1 MSGSTQIQ
9 PHAVRREERPDGTIV
24 LRSGLDLGPV
34 ARTTVDWL
42 HRWAR
47 ETPKNVFVAERSGDG
62 WREVT
67 YSEMAERVRA
77 AAEGLLARGIGHG
90 SPIVVLSGP
99 SVDHA
104 ILALAAQTVGA
115 PLVPL
120 AEQYS
125 LLPEARPR
133 LLYCASKVRPA
144 MVYAA
149 DAGAYGPAL
158 GLDIFHGVHRV
169 ASGGDGAGVTAF
181 SDILKGDPAADVEA
195 AFARVGPDTL
205 AKILFTSGSTSDP
218 KGVPQT
224 QRMLTVNQAQY
235 LACLPL
241 LGRKPHKILSW
252 PPWNHV
258 FAGNSDFNMMLA
270 NGGSLYLDDG
280 KPAGKLFERTLE
292 NLRMHPGTLAI
303 DLPVAHALTVQAM
316 RDDPEL
322 RRLYFRHLDMFFYA
336 GASLPAD
343 VWGAIEEMAMAERG
357 ETPLMISGWGMTET
371 APCAVLYHQRGAA
384 SGMVGVPVPEL
395 EAKLIPCGEDR
406 YELRVRGPNVID
418 GYFED
423 PDRTAES
430 FDDEGFFI
438 TGDAVRLVD
447 PGDDSRGLLFDGRLT
462 EDFKLTTGTWV
473 RASVLRIEALAAL
486 SGLVQDIV
494 VVGEG
499 RSEIGL
505 LVFPAPGRCAAADAG
520 GAVLDEAY
528 TAELRAVLERLA
540 AKATGSSMR
549 IARAIVLVE
558 PPSVGAG
565 EITPKGSLNV
575 RTVTARRAG
584 LLKRLYDDGDPAAI
598 RLPGPDNPD

>member
-1 MSGSTQIQ
+1 MESSAGHV
-9 PHAVRREERPDGTIV
+9 PHRVVREERRDGTIF
-24 LRSGLDLGPV
+24 LQSGLELGPV
-34 ARTTVDWL
+34 AHTTVDWL
-42 HRWAR
+42 NRWATEAPDR
-47 ETPKNVFVAERSGDG
+47 VFIAERSGDG

-67 YSEMAERVRA
+67 YSEMAQLVRA
-77 AAEGLLARGIGHG
+77 AAEGLLARGIGYG
-90 SPIVVLSGP
+90 SPVVVLSGP

-133 LLYCASKVRPA
+133 LRYCTGKVRPA

-149 DAGAYGPAL
+149 DAEAYGPAL
-158 GLDIFHGVHRV
+158 ALDIFDGVQKF
-169 ASGGDGAGVTAF
+169 ASRAGGGDTAAF
-181 SDILKGDPAADVEA
+181 SDLLKGEPAADVDA
-195 AFARVGPDTL
+195 AFARVSPDTL

-224 QRMLTVNQAQY
+224 QRMLTINQAQY

-241 LGRKPHKILSW
+241 LGRKPHKLLSW

-280 KPAGKLFERTLE
+280 KPAGRLFERSLE

-303 DLPVAHALTVQAM
+303 DLPVAHALTVRAM
-316 RDDPEL
+316 RADAEL
-322 RRLYFRHLDMFFYA
+322 RRAYFRDLDMFFYA

-343 VWGAIEEMAMAERG
+343 VWSAIEEMAMAERG
-357 ETPLMISGWGMTET
+357 EVPLMISGWGMTET

-384 SGMVGVPVPEL
+384 SGMVGVPVPEVT
-395 EAKLIPCGEDR
+395 AKLIPLGNDR
-406 YELRVRGPNVID
+406 HELRVRGPNVID

-423 PDRTAES
+423 PDRTAAS
-430 FDDEGFFI
+430 FDEEGFFV
-438 TGDAVRLVD
+438 TGDAIRLVD
-447 PGDDSRGLLFDGRLT
+447 PDDDTRGLFFDGRLT

-473 RASVLRIEALAAL
+473 RASVLRIEAMAAL

-499 RSEIGL
+499 REEIGL
-505 LVFPAPGRCAAADAG
+505 LVFPATGRCAGASTDPD
-520 GAVLDEAY
+520 GAVLDEAFA
-528 TAELRAVLERLA
+528 AELRTVLEGLA
-540 AKATGSSMR
+540 AQATGSSKR
-549 IARAIVLVE
+549 IARAIVLAE

-575 RTVTARRAG
+575 RTVTTLRAG
-584 LLKRLYDDGDPAAI
+584 LVERLYDDRNPAAI
-598 RLPGPDNPD
+598 RLAEGE

>member
-1 MSGSTQIQ
+1 MSRSPEIQ
-9 PHAVRREERPDGTIV
+9 PHAVIRDERPDGTI
-24 LRSGLDLGPV
+24 LMRSGLDLGPV
-34 ARTTVDWL
+34 ARTTLDWL
-42 HRWAR
+42 NRWAGEAPDR
-47 ETPKNVFVAERSGDG
+47 VFVAERSGDG

-67 YSEMAERVRA
+67 YSEMAQQVRA
-77 AAEGLLARGIGHG
+77 AAAGLLARGIGYG
-90 SPIVVLSGP
+90 SPVVVLSGP

-104 ILALAAQTVGA
+104 VLALAAQTVGA

-133 LLYCASKVRPA
+133 LRYCAGKVRPA

-149 DAGAYGPAL
+149 HAEAYRAAL
-158 GLDIFHGVHRV
+158 ALDIFDGVQKV

-181 SDILKGDPAADVEA
+181 SEILKGDPAADIDG

-270 NGGSLYLDDG
+270 NGGSLYIDDG
-280 KPAGKLFERTLE
+280 KPAGNMFERTLE

-303 DLPVAHALTVQAM
+303 DLPIAHALTVRAM
-316 RDDPEL
+316 REDAEL
-322 RRLYFRHLDMFFYA
+322 RRGYFRDLDMFFYA

-343 VWGAIEEMAMAERG
+343 VWAAIEEMAMAERG
-357 ETPLMISGWGMTET
+357 EAPLMISGWGMTET

-384 SGMVGVPVPEL
+384 SGMVGVPVPGL
-395 EAKLIPCGEDR
+395 TAKLIPLGGNR
-406 YELRVRGPNVID
+406 YELRVAGPNVID

-423 PDRTAES
+423 PDRTAGS

-447 PGDDSRGLLFDGRLT
+447 PADDTRGLLFDGRLT

-473 RASVLRIEALAAL
+473 RAGVLRIEALAAL
-486 SGLVQDIV
+486 SGLAQDIV

-499 RSEIGL
+499 HSEIGL
-505 LVFPAPGRCAAADAG
+505 LVFPAPGRRAGAATTDFG
-520 GAVLDEAY
+520 GVIPDEAY
-528 TAELRAVLERLA
+528 AAQLRAALDSLA

-549 IARAIVLVE
+549 IARAMVLAE
-558 PPSVGAG
+558 PASVGAG

-575 RTVTARRAG
+575 RTVTTRRAG
-584 LLKRLYDDGDPAAI
+584 LVERLYDDGDPAVI
-598 RLPGPDNPD
+598 RLPARR

>member
-1 MSGSTQIQ
+1 LNGTTGCV
-9 PHAVRREERPDGTIV
+9 PHRVIREERPDGTIL
-24 LRSGLDLGPV
+24 LRSGLELGPV
-34 ARTTVDWL
+34 ARTTLDWL
-42 HRWAR
+42 NRWAADAPDR
-47 ETPKNVFVAERSGDG
+47 VFVAERSGDG

-67 YSEMAERVRA
+67 YSEMAQSVRSA
-77 AAEGLLARGIGHG
+77 AQGLLARGIGYG
-90 SPIVVLSGP
+90 SPVVVLSGP

-104 ILALAAQTVGA
+104 ILTLAAQAIGA

-133 LLYCASKVRPA
+133 LRYCAGKVRPA

-149 DAGAYGPAL
+149 DAEAYGPAL
-158 GLDIFHGVHRV
+158 ALDIFEGMHKV
-169 ASGGDGAGVTAF
+169 ATRTAGNGIAAF
-181 SDILKGDPAADVEA
+181 ADILKGDAAADFDA
-195 AFARVGPDTL
+195 AFAKVGPDTL

-224 QRMLTVNQAQY
+224 QLMLTVNQAQY

-280 KPAGKLFERTLE
+280 KPAGRLFERTLE
-292 NLRMHPGTLAI
+292 NLRMHPGTLSI
-303 DLPVAHALTVQAM
+303 DLPIAHALTVQAM
-316 RDDPEL
+316 RADPGL
-322 RRLYFRHLDMFFYA
+322 RRGYFRDLDMFFYA

-343 VWGAIEEMAMAERG
+343 VWAAIEEMALAERG
-357 ETPLMISGWGMTET
+357 EAPLMISGWGMTET
-371 APCAVLYHQRGAA
+371 APCAVLYHQRGGA
-384 SGMVGVPVPEL
+384 SGMVGVPVPGL
-395 EAKLIPCGEDR
+395 TAKLIPLGGGR
-406 YELRVRGPNVID
+406 YELRVAGPNVID

-423 PDRTAES
+423 PGRSAAS
-430 FDDEGFFI
+430 FDEEGFFL

-447 PGDDSRGLLFDGRLT
+447 PADDARGLFFDGRLT

-473 RASVLRIEALAAL
+473 RASVLRVETLAAL
-486 SGLVQDIV
+486 SGLAQDIV

-499 RSEIGL
+499 RAEIGL
-505 LVFPAPGRCAAADAG
+505 LVFPAPGRRAGHASTDTG

-528 TAELRAVLERLA
+528 AAQLRAVLDKRA
-540 AKATGSSMR
+540 AEATGSSMR
-549 IARAIVLVE
+549 IARALVLAE

-575 RTVTARRAG
+575 RTVAARRAG
-584 LLKRLYDDGDPAAI
+584 LVERLYDDADPAAI
-598 RLPGPDNPD
+598 RLARPR